1 MHLIEHEVQYV
12 RSSEKH
18 AEKSLNKKE
27 SYKSY
32 KSNYFIQFFYKTCFG
47 NYLTC
52 QGSHKQLEIRKTFH
66 LQIDKLTITNL

>member
-32 KSNYFIQFFYKTCFG
+32 KSNYFIQFF
-47 NYLTC
+47 L
-52 QGSHKQLEIRKTFH
+52 
-66 LQIDKLTITNL
+66 